1 MRVIHVLRKPLSE
14 KTVAANVLKHGTGAI
29 NVDASR
35 VLSGPSEGGKSSG
48 GNAFG
53 QDAGW
58 NKTDVYVQGIDR
70 SMSKGRWPGNL
81 ILQHL
86 DGCRCEG
93 AKQLRSSAEGK
104 SGGHSWG
111 LVNDDGWEPRGVPD
125 TRPWL
130 GPDGLET
137 VPDWRCSSGCPVAD
151 LDEQSGELHS
161 RGNRKPSTSGEGSGN
176 TPPRQADHG
185 PGEEGGGGASRF
197 FKQVGGQKP

>member
-151 LDEQSGELHS
+151 LDEQSGE
-161 RGNRKPSTSGEGSGN
+161 RPSGGSPTKHDRTDSLYEDGLSQRII
-176 TPPRQADHG
+176 TPYNDK
-185 PGEEGGGGASRF
+185 GGASRF